1 MNRVTKI
8 GFIVVED
15 LAKHVVEPLARRVFG
30 PGFLAYA
37 VTFGAKGMLPGAYA
51 TALFL
56 LREKSYAHVVLVF
69 DADAGGNT
77 GVDRALEIFV
87 SQNLDLAVAALP
99 EGKDPCD
106 LLVEQGPEPFKQ
118 ALAEAKDALDFKL
131 KQLLSADTTGVE
143 GRRPVQG
150 DGGNRALDPEQGGRA
165 GGII

>member
-1 MNRVTKI
+1 MRDPAGQAAEGCTTRPSLLQRKDLPDRNRSAMNRVTKI

-69 DADAGGNT
+69 DADSTDPDDVETEQRQA
-77 GVDRALEIFV
+77 E
-87 SQNLDLAVAALP
+87 
-99 EGKDPCD
+99 KD
-106 LLVEQGPEPFKQ
+106 FHKY
-118 ALAEAKDALDFKL
+118 
-131 KQLLSADTTGVE
+131 
-143 GRRPVQG
+143 
-150 DGGNRALDPEQGGRA
+150 
-165 GGII
+165 